1 MLDFRFGTFSFSFMH
16 VVTDFLWYILGVK
29 VPISILGAEKDQ
41 KWPPELLKKFG
52 EALDA
57 KPEVGNLR
65 DFIHLNLAP
74 VCKLCFFLFVVTF
87 LGFL

>member
-1 MLDFRFGTFSFSFMH
+1 MVGTLIMLDFRFGTFSFSFMH

-57 KPEVGNLR
+57 KPEVDG
-65 DFIHLNLAP
+65 
-74 VCKLCFFLFVVTF
+74 FVKIF
-87 LGFL
+87 PGAMHGC